1 MRGRFWFL
9 AGAAAGVA
17 LGLGHAPY
25 LAGAAASLA
34 ESAERVVGS
43 AGSAIVRAV
52 AHQGA
57 PRRAVQGVFGL
68 LTVLVPGVTALLL
81 VLAAAAASRLRLVIG
96 LLVVAVGVAAFGYL
110 PHGVASGTLVFALG
124 AGALAVFAVGP
135 VFVMPLAAVAG
146 LIGTEFLPRLVA
158 AGPSAAHGAVV
169 EVHRALFARPGAP
182 LTLELAL
189 LVLAAVPFALAVR
202 LALR

>member
-1 MRGRFWFL
+1 MRGRVWFL

-17 LGLGHAPY
+17 LGLGHVPY

-34 ESAERVVGS
+34 ESAQRAVGS
-43 AGSAIVRAV
+43 AGSAIVRAG
-52 AHQGA
+52 ARHGA

-81 VLAAAAASRLRLVIG
+81 VLAGAAASRLRVVIG
-96 LLVVAVGVAAFGYL
+96 LLVVAVGVVGFRYL

-124 AGALAVFAVGP
+124 AAALAVFAVGP
-135 VFVMPLAAVAG
+135 VFVMPLAAVAA
-146 LIGTEFLPRLVA
+146 LIGTEFLPRLIA
-158 AGPSAAHGAVV
+158 GGPSAAHGAVV

-182 LTLELAL
+182 LALEAAL
-189 LVLAAVPFALAVR
+189 LALAAVPFALAAR